1 MRGTKREFFP
11 KMSYPTTSKKAS
23 FLSASEKKKQKKIFA
38 CKYLCFPFY
47 VLYFMAEWYWARV
60 ETIVITGIPSGVVRR
75 SCDLTV
81 HPGTTTF
88 TLIDC
93 GEKEF
98 YIVSLMYAKVQRLRR

>member
-1 MRGTKREFFP
+1 MFSLLCLVFYGRVVLGTGE
-11 KMSYPTTSKKAS
+11 
-23 FLSASEKKKQKKIFA
+23 
-38 CKYLCFPFY
+38 
-47 VLYFMAEWYWARV
+47 
-60 ETIVITGIPSGVVRR
+60 ETIVIAGIPSGVVRR
-75 SCDLTV
+75 SCNLTV

>member
-1 MRGTKREFFP
+1 MSSLLCLVFYGRVVLGTGE
-11 KMSYPTTSKKAS
+11 
-23 FLSASEKKKQKKIFA
+23 
-38 CKYLCFPFY
+38 
-47 VLYFMAEWYWARV
+47 

-81 HPGTTTF
+81 HPGATTF

-98 YIVSLMYAKVQRLRR
+98 YIVSLMYAKVQRLLR